1 MTRRE
6 IATFVSGALLGAALL
21 IPASTVA
28 QDAGAQKKAPQAPA
42 AQGGCDSAP
51 KAGCDSAP
59 KAGCGE
65 TVKQA
70 CDEQAKAG
78 CDTQAKA
85 GCDTAAK
92 AGCDT
97 QAKASCDTS
106 ADDCATAGRPGEAHR
121 KLDTM
126 IGSWSAA
133 CTFWTK
139 PGEAPQTSQG
149 TSVNSWILGGRFVE
163 QRFFGTMPGTNQA
176 FEGHGFTGFDLAKG
190 KYVGAWLD
198 SYSTGISLSEGAVS
212 PCGKVF
218 SFRSEQVGAE
228 GVMIKLRD
236 ELKLLSADR
245 HVFTMWRAMGD
256 GPEVKIMEIVYS
268 RR

>member
-21 IPASTVA
+21 VPASTVA
-28 QDAGAQKKAPQAPA
+28 QDAGAQKKAPQAQ

-149 TSVNSWILGGRFVE
+149 TSVNSWVLGGRFVE
-163 QRFFGTMPGTNQA
+163 QRFFGVMPGVNTP
-176 FEGHGFTGFDLAKG
+176 FEGHGFTGFDNAKG

-198 SYSTGISLSEGAVS
+198 SYSTGISLSEGEVS

-218 SFRSEQVGAE
+218 TFRCEQVGAE
-228 GVMIKLRD
+228 GVTIKLRD
-236 ELKLLSADR
+236 QLKLVSADR

-256 GPEVKIMEIVYS
+256 GPEMKIMEIVYT